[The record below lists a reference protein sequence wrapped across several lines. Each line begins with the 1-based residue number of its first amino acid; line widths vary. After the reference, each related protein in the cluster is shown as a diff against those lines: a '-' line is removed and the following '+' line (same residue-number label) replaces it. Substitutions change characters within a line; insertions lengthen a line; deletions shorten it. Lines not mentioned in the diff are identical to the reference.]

1 MSSLE
6 TVITVVV
13 IIAYSIGR
21 QVVGEPLRVKRLI
34 GLPVA
39 LTILGI
45 VDVATSNVP
54 GPTHFDIVLIGA
66 GCAINVAIGICQ
78 GRLMRLE
85 TRNGFLWGQMP
96 KSVLWWWA
104 AKIASGLL
112 LDGIGH
118 AFGAHLATISAVM
131 LLGLGFNRLAQGTT
145 VSYRALASGIPFAPE
160 PGRLGPGLNAR
171 GRSGKTR
178 FFANSPDPGQPRSS
192 PTGDYS
198 SGSKIRPPAR
208 FNGSSTHST
217 SSAISLPRQIWQMF
231 LCEINDRLSD
241 ALKQPKENIGVR

>member
-1 MSSLE
+1 
-6 TVITVVV
+6 
-13 IIAYSIGR
+13 
-21 QVVGEPLRVKRLI
+21 
-34 GLPVA
+34 
-39 LTILGI
+39 
-45 VDVATSNVP
+45 
-54 GPTHFDIVLIGA
+54 
-66 GCAINVAIGICQ
+66 
-78 GRLMRLE
+78 MRLE

-104 AKIASGLL
+104 VKIASGLV

-160 PGRLGPGLNAR
+160 PERLGPGLNAL
-171 GRSGKTR
+171 GRSGNNR
-178 FFANSPDPGQPRSS
+178 FLAASPDPGQPRSC

-198 SGSKIRPPAR
+198 SGSRIGPPAR
-208 FNGSSTHST
+208 FSGPSAHST
-217 SSAISLPRQIWQMF
+217 SSPTSLPRQICQMF

-241 ALKQPKENIGVR
+241 ALKQPKENVGAR